1 MINIMFLFIFVKL
14 IINFLYTMIKIEQG
28 ASTDTFKING
38 IDYTKGIY
46 EMYYQN
52 NTIFSDNT
60 TDYDKLEIGLVSKHN
75 QDDVIAEAKKIT
87 DWVNSLDVP
96 YSDYTTLINDLTTFI
111 L

>member
-1 MINIMFLFIFVKL
+1 
-14 IINFLYTMIKIEQG
+14 MIKIEQG

-46 EMYYQN
+46 EIYYEN
-52 NTIFSDNT
+52 VIILLDNT

-75 QDDVIAEAKKIT
+75 QDDIIAEAKKIT

-96 YSDYTTLINDLTTFI
+96 YSDYPTLINNITTLIL
-111 L
+111 